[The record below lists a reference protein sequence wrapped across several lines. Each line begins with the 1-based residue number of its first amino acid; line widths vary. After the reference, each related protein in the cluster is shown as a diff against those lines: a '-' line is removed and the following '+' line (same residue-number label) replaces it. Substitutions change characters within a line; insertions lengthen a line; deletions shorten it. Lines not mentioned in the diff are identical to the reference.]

1 MAAAAVAPLRRARR
15 KRRSRSTTTSQS
27 SSWPLLI
34 LVLAVTLTRI
44 PSSCVH
50 SFPLLRVLPT
60 ARGGGGLLRNERTTM
75 VTMKKNN
82 DSGQDP
88 SFLFLAQLQYF
99 LGGGGGGG
107 TTAPFGGTAA
117 AATATTA
124 SQNDATKKVPD
135 TTPAGTTT
143 TTAVWRTTAK
153 RFLRTTFARL
163 RQVSILPALVAFWIG
178 YKIGV
183 SRAVTTM
190 ADIVLAPTGRNVV
203 ASQPTTVRETLRT
216 MVLATALIFLL
227 VREFWRGVPRWVKRQ
242 LPQLILPRQL
252 SSRILSQDELRRLD
266 NDHEDESNMTSLP
279 TIMRK
284 LRSLLDLASDKLGLN
299 NKTVDVVPPGSSS
312 ADMTTRN
319 ATATTTTST
328 SSSSSSSDNIESS
341 MLVLLRLVRQIKEH
355 RPDIRDAE
363 FLAYDT
369 MEKQMGDDAVITE
382 YHRHM
387 FELADAAYDELPQ
400 GQELRDFL
408 SRSSGYELLRH
419 DATVVP
425 GSVAHYVAVNRDTK
439 QAVVGVKGTS
449 SLEDLL
455 TDCCGVAV
463 DHEGMRCHDGILTAS
478 KRLAADLETI
488 LVDLLLPR
496 GYAVTLT
503 GHSLVRRMHKRG
515 RWVVRHTL

>member
-1 MAAAAVAPLRRARR
+1 
-15 KRRSRSTTTSQS
+15 
-27 SSWPLLI
+27 
-34 LVLAVTLTRI
+34 
-44 PSSCVH
+44 
-50 SFPLLRVLPT
+50 
-60 ARGGGGLLRNERTTM
+60 M
-75 VTMKKNN
+75 VTMKNNNNN

-107 TTAPFGGTAA
+107 TAQTTTPFGGTATDLQ
-117 AATATTA
+117 AT
-124 SQNDATKKVPD
+124 TKKVSD
-135 TTPAGTTT
+135 TSAATTK
-143 TTAVWRTTAK
+143 ANWRTTAT

-183 SRAVTTM
+183 SRTVTTM
-190 ADIVLAPTGRNVV
+190 ADIVLAPTAGRVV
-203 ASQPTTVRETLRT
+203 APPTARETLRT
-216 MVLATALIFLL
+216 MVLATALVFLL

-242 LPQLILPRQL
+242 LPRLILPRQL
-252 SSRILSQDELRRLD
+252 SSRFLSKDQLMDS
-266 NDHEDESNMTSLP
+266 DHDDDSNMTSLP

-299 NKTVDVVPPGSSS
+299 KSAVPQPGSSS

-319 ATATTTTST
+319 ATANTTTAT
-328 SSSSSSSDNIESS
+328 SSSSSSDNIESS
-341 MLVLLRLVRQIKEH
+341 MLVLLRLVRQIKEY

-363 FLAYDT
+363 FLAYDAV
-369 MEKQMGDDAVITE
+369 EKQTGDDAVITE

-408 SRSSGYELLRH
+408 SRLSGSGGYELLRH

-455 TDCCGVAV
+455 TDCCGIAV
-463 DHEGMRCHDGILTAS
+463 DHDGMRCHDGILTAS

-496 GYAVTLT
+496 GYTVTLT
-503 GHSLVRRMHKRG
+503 GHSLVRICT
-515 RWVVRHTL
+515 HTWTVECLD